1 VRKSTILISAAL
13 LACVASTPAWPAD
26 NPLLPQNGVGAT
38 VAPDPKSATIT
49 TGNGLTPFLEA
60 STRFRLS
67 GESDASEFTFWASKA
82 EAEAGGDVVL
92 AYKNAVSVL
101 PDTGLASVEING
113 KAAGEFKIA
122 SPFDFTARSFKV
134 APGLLRAGYN
144 VVRLTVRQHHR
155 VDCALSATYELWT
168 DVNPARSGFQPSN
181 LGIVTTFADLAKAGR
196 LENGATDLRVV
207 TAAKPDAGLLDAAS
221 GVAQAV
227 GLYLGRPDLA
237 VSLSDR
243 PGRGPGIDLY
253 LMIASDAG
261 VSVAPGGEPGRIALT
276 FRAPSAAGL
285 HDLLVATVKKEM
297 MVGLRDLNARR
308 RFAEVRLDAGKTATL
323 KDMGFRSETFA
334 GRMMRTRFDMTMPAD
349 FYPAD
354 YGSVSLKL
362 SAATAPGLEPQ
373 SQMLVRVNDVVVN
386 AFPFRDTDGQNFNEK
401 LIELPLRAFRPGV
414 NRVEMLAELPR
425 ASDQACAP
433 DARDEDKPRYIL
445 LDKTSIGV
453 PELARV
459 TRLPDLG
466 AMAGVAYPYGDGK
479 LFPVYLD
486 QATPETAGAALTLLA
501 RLAQSAQA
509 PVNADFR
516 IGKPT
521 GEVAGDALVLI
532 GSGDDHAQNAAT
544 DDQPPASVSLE
555 HTGAI
560 DVTST
565 GGEDQLIAAFRQSAA
580 DADTELSWSNRLGA
594 MADRLGARFKR
605 WLNYQSETTGAPD
618 LKNALVTIAQT
629 ASTGDGATTEIRAN
643 TPDDLALGVQRLAS
657 SEIWPQLSGGSA
669 AISAD
674 AKTLA
679 ALTGPTPRF
688 SDVTEQ
694 SVGNYRRIAAAWLS
708 DNFKIYVGL
717 VIALIGVF
725 AAWLGFVVQRK
736 GTRSDA

>member
-1 VRKSTILISAAL
+1 MRKSTTVISAAL
-13 LACVASTPAWPAD
+13 LASALSAQAMASD
-26 NPLLPQNGVGAT
+26 NPLLPSGA
-38 VAPDPKSATIT
+38 APAQAAAPKAAIAAA
-49 TGNGLTPFLEA
+49 GNGLTPFIEA

-67 GESDASEFTFWASKA
+67 GESDTAEFTFWASKA
-82 EAEAGGDVVL
+82 EAQAGGDVVL

-113 KAAGEFKIA
+113 KPAGDFRIG
-122 SPFDFTARSFKV
+122 SPFDFTAQTFKA
-134 APGLLRAGYN
+134 APGMLRAGYN
-144 VVRLTVRQHHR
+144 VVRLKVTQHHR
-155 VDCALSATYELWT
+155 VDCSLQASYELWT
-168 DVNPARSGFQPSN
+168 DVNPARSGFKPIDP
-181 LGIVTTFADLAKAGR
+181 GIVTDLADLAKAGR
-196 LENGATDLRVV
+196 LENGATDLRIV
-207 TAAKPDAGLLDAAS
+207 TSAKNDAGLMNAAS
-221 GVAQAV
+221 SVAQAV

-243 PGRGPGIDLY
+243 PGQGPGIDLY
-253 LMIASDAG
+253 LMISGDAG
-261 VSVAPGGEPGRIALT
+261 VSVGPGGEPGRIALT

-297 MVGLRDLNARR
+297 MAGLRDLNARK
-308 RFAEVRLDAGKTATL
+308 RFADVTLDAGQTATL
-323 KDMGFRSETFA
+323 KDMGIRSETFS
-334 GRMMRTRFDMTMPAD
+334 GRMMRTRFEMRMPAD

-354 YGSVSLKL
+354 YGSVALKL

-386 AFPFRDTDGQNFNEK
+386 AFPFRDTDGQNFDEK

-433 DARDEDKPRYIL
+433 DAREDDKPRYML
-445 LDKTSIGV
+445 LDKTSISV

-466 AMAGVAYPYGDGK
+466 AMAGTAYPYGDGK
-479 LFPVYLD
+479 AFPVYLD
-486 QATPETAGAALTLLA
+486 QATPQAAGAALTLLT
-501 RLAQSAQA
+501 RLAQSAQS
-509 PVNADFR
+509 PINADFR
-516 IGKPT
+516 IGKPS
-521 GEVAGDALVLI
+521 GPIAGDALVLI
-532 GSGDDHAQNAAT
+532 GSSDSQEQNDAIGSAA
-544 DDQPPASVSLE
+544 PSSVSFE
-555 HTGAI
+555 ETGAI
-560 DVTST
+560 DIAAT
-565 GGEDQLIAAFRQSAA
+565 GGEDQLIAAFRQSAS
-580 DADTELSWSNRLGA
+580 DADTELSWSSRFGA

-605 WLNYQSETTGAPD
+605 WLNYQSETSGAPD
-618 LKNALVTIAQT
+618 LQNALVTIAQT
-629 ASTGDGATTEIRAN
+629 ASAGDGATTEIRAN
-643 TPDDLALGVQRLAS
+643 TPEDLAFGVQRLAS
-657 SEIWPQLSGGSA
+657 SEIWPRLSGGAA
-669 AISAD
+669 AISSD
-674 AKTLA
+674 AATLA
-679 ALTGPTPRF
+679 ALDSAAPRF